1 MTAKSLASVALTADA
16 FRPFGAVLMAF
27 GPAPERYAYAGNIEN
42 RRDQAKANLTFIHAP
57 AKPALIGAVER
68 HAFSSQT
75 FVPMNGVRYLV
86 GVCPPTADGGPDVA
100 LRILSGHASDA
111 GGEPLVAIGPGSVA
125 VVRVFRKAANGHAGR
140 MMVPPRA
147 AAIGH
152 TVARFGVCGLS
163 APGSLG

>member
-86 GVCPPTADGGPDVA
+86 GVCPPTADGGPDVERLIA
-100 LRILSGHASDA
+100 FIADGGQAVNYDA
-111 GGEPLVAIGPGSVA
+111 GVWHSPLCVLDRAGEFVMLRFDDGGPLDTELVKLETPVE
-125 VVRVFRKAANGHAGR
+125 VR
-140 MMVPPRA
+140 
-147 AAIGH
+147 ID
-152 TVARFGVCGLS
+152 
-163 APGSLG
+163 